1 MSSVAE
7 DPAEEI
13 FELYI
18 LIPMNVAVTRDSQTS
33 QCSVW
38 KPRCSAKQV
47 NINNK
52 EDVPLCLT
60 TSRIQFYI
68 FHPKYSDHQKVSK

>member
-33 QCSVW
+33 QSSVW

-47 NINNK
+47 NINNE

-60 TSRIQFYI
+60 TW
-68 FHPKYSDHQKVSK
+68 KSDFTSFS